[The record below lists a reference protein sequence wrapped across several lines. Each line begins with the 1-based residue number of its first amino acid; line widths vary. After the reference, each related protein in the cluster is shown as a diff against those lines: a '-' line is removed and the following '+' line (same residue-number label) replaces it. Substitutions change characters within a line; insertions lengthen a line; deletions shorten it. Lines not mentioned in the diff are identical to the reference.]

1 MIGTVVVGALII
13 GGASLVAL
21 AGLGI
26 LRLPDPLT
34 RASAVSKAAALG
46 MLVIIL
52 AAIIDDRSPR
62 TLVVLV
68 LILIAHLVTVPLAGL
83 ALARAAYRSGT
94 ARSPVTTVDEPADR
108 NRLEAATR
116 TARPEARPEIGPDI
130 GPDQVTPDGHQTSN
144 DGEGDTG
151 DQVTH

>member
-1 MIGTVVVGALII
+1 MIGSFIVGALVI
-13 GGASLVAL
+13 GGAGLVAL

-46 MLVIIL
+46 LLVIII

-62 TLVVLV
+62 TVVVLV
-68 LILIAHLVTVPLAGL
+68 LILIAHLVTVPLSGL

-94 ARSPVTTVDEPADR
+94 ARPPVTTVDEPADR
-108 NRLEAATR
+108 NRRDANTR
-116 TARPEARPEIGPDI
+116 GVPRDVQPDVAS
-130 GPDQVTPDGHQTSN
+130 PDDN
-144 DGEGDTG
+144 
-151 DQVTH
+151 

>member
-1 MIGTVVVGALII
+1 MTGSVIVGALAII
-13 GGASLVAL
+13 GAGLIAL

-46 MLVIIL
+46 LFVIIL
-52 AAIIDDRSPR
+52 AAIVDDWSPR
-62 TLVVLV
+62 AIVVLG

-94 ARSPVTTVDEPADR
+94 AQSPVTTVDEPAER
-108 NRLEAATR
+108 GR
-116 TARPEARPEIGPDI
+116 T
-130 GPDQVTPDGHQTSN
+130 
-144 DGEGDTG
+144 
-151 DQVTH
+151 